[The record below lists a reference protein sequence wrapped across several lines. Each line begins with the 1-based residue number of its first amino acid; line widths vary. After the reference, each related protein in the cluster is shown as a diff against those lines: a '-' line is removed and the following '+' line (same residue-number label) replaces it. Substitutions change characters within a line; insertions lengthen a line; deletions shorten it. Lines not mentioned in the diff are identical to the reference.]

1 MINSIILFEKEKA
14 DDEFW
19 DETGFEEEDVD
30 TGVKNLKA
38 MKDDGFDAEYK
49 KITEEWEAKSKAYL
63 DEKSKQAAAAV
74 AKQQKYA

>member
-30 TGVKNLKA
+30 NGVKKLQA
-38 MKDDGFDAEYK
+38 EKD
-49 KITEEWEAKSKAYL
+49 
-63 DEKSKQAAAAV
+63 
-74 AKQQKYA
+74 